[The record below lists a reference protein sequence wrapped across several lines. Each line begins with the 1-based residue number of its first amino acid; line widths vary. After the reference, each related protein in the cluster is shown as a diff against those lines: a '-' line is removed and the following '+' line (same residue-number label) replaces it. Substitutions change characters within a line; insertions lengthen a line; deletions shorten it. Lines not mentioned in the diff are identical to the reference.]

1 MIVPAGMEERVP
13 DEEVKRHKSGFTADE
28 RRRLRA
34 SLEVFASNAAK
45 DYGHP
50 LEAIVQEIRYW
61 QQSASAGRT
70 NPIEREKQ
78 ASFRHWRQMCMVCNE
93 PIESLAAATFH
104 HLERGVP
111 DLHGP
116 QNMRPLHRDESKG
129 CHEKLHGAPA
139 GSLTAGSLR
148 RKQ

>member
-1 MIVPAGMEERVP
+1 MPN
-13 DEEVKRHKSGFTADE
+13 EEVLRFVSGFTAGE

-34 SLEVFASNAAK
+34 ALDDYANNAAK

-61 QQSASAGRT
+61 QQSTSAGRT
-70 NPIEREKQ
+70 NPTEREKKG
-78 ASFRHWRQMCMVCNE
+78 SFRHWEKMCMVCNE

-104 HLERGVP
+104 HQKRGVP
-111 DLHGP
+111 NLHAP

-139 GSLTAGSLR
+139 GSLTAGSR
-148 RKQ
+148 RRRR